1 MSFCGACGAPVSTAS
16 ARFCAGCG
24 AALAAQ
30 PLAPPSTVAP
40 STTVAPVSPAAHPLI
55 ARGPTPTPPPPPM
68 LPPLKAAK
76 KTNSGAFV
84 VGFLS
89 VMLLAGGI
97 TVMVMRDDAASPSTP
112 LTSDPF
118 TSTTSVVPSTSTP

>member
-1 MSFCGACGAPVSTAS
+1 
-16 ARFCAGCG
+16 
-24 AALAAQ
+24 
-30 PLAPPSTVAP
+30 
-40 STTVAPVSPAAHPLI
+40 
-55 ARGPTPTPPPPPM
+55 M

-97 TVMVMRDDAASPSTP
+97 TFMLMRDDTP
-112 LTSDPF
+112 APLNPA
-118 TSTTSVVPSTSTP
+118 STTVPATTGP